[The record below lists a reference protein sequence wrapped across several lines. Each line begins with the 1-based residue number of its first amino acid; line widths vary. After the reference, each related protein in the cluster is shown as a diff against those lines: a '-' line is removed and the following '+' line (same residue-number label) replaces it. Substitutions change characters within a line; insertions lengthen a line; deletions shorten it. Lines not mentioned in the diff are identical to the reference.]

1 MFGTQRQTH
10 ARLFV
15 IAVLAAGGMVVLANR
30 HTVAQP
36 LAGPTAR
43 ADDALDGRW
52 EVVELTRGDVAG
64 KILPSEDVTG
74 VVVFAGDRFWFTLE
88 SFQFSD
94 PQASAT
100 VTLDASQSPNHMDLT
115 FTAGPDAGKT
125 AKGVYELA
133 GDTLKV
139 CVPAAAPFDDRPTDF
154 TVPEGSTR
162 MLFVLRKER

>member
-1 MFGTQRQTH
+1 M
-10 ARLFV
+10 FV
-15 IAVLAAGGMVVLANR
+15 IAVLVAGGTFVAANR
-30 HTVAQP
+30 QTVVQP

-64 KILPSEDVTG
+64 KILPNEDVTG
-74 VVVFAGDRFWFTLE
+74 VVVFAGDRFRFTLE

-94 PQASAT
+94 PQASASF
-100 VTLDASQSPNHMDLT
+100 TLDTSQTPKQVDLM
-115 FTAGPDAGKT
+115 FTAGPDAGKS

-133 GDTLKV
+133 GDTLKI

>member
-1 MFGTQRQTH
+1 MFGTRLH
-10 ARLFV
+10 ALARVFV
-15 IAVLAAGGMVVLANR
+15 IAVFAAGGLFAAANR
-30 HTVAQP
+30 HSVAQP
-36 LAGPTAR
+36 LAAPTAR

-74 VVVFAGDRFWFTLE
+74 IIVFTGDRFRFTLE

-100 VTLDASQSPNHMDLT
+100 VTLDASQTPKQMDLT

-133 GDTLKV
+133 GDTLKI